1 MLTSWSNENWGCCSL
16 KRPVNDWAGSSQTYV
31 GSLCKKPLTSQAHV
45 ETSDLFLKVK
55 LFSAIND
62 ETLSIHI
69 SFNPKFIT
77 MKFLIAAFCI
87 ALLNSVSAQEN
98 VTFDLSLDTNNDKC
112 AELNQQR
119 LDMRDCCDYP
129 RIHFFNI
136 FSTHCIDE
144 CVGSKDVCCAMVCV
158 WRNTRVRFH
167 EGGLNLDGLKQTL
180 LESVTHKSEWEELI
194 SKAVDQCNA
203 EG

>member
-1 MLTSWSNENWGCCSL
+1 MLQLPTFAECQAFLCYKTREFLSNPISL
-16 KRPVNDWAGSSQTYV
+16 N
-31 GSLCKKPLTSQAHV
+31 L
-45 ETSDLFLKVK
+45 
-55 LFSAIND
+55 
-62 ETLSIHI
+62 
-69 SFNPKFIT
+69 KFIT
-77 MKFLIAAFCI
+77 MKFLITAFCF
-87 ALLNSVSAQEN
+87 ALLNLASAQEN
-98 VTFDLSLDTNNDKC
+98 VTFDLSPEVNSQC
-112 AELNQQR
+112 IELNQQR
-119 LDMRDCCDYP
+119 LDMHDCCDYP

-144 CVGSKDVCCAMVCV
+144 CVGTKDICCAMVCV

-180 LESVTHKSEWEELI
+180 LESVTHKSEWEDLI